1 MDTTYDT
8 GSSGNKSENSP
19 DEKLWSA
26 VMLAEDEGNVEVVM
40 IREIQTMETSLVF
53 Q

>member
-26 VMLAEDEGNVEVVM
+26 VMLAEDEGNVGAIM
-40 IREIQTMETSLVF
+40 IREIQTVETPLVF